1 MFFGVSAV
9 DNITMQ
15 SFAAHVSNFLIC
27 KGFKLLQNGTIVHG
41 VAVELAMVVTRD
53 PWIMGGGKGSL
64 KFFGEDAKINLMLEV
79 FAIVRPF
86 GSHIEFTLEVSAI

>member
-1 MFFGVSAV
+1 M
-9 DNITMQ
+9 I
-15 SFAAHVSNFLIC
+15 
-27 KGFKLLQNGTIVHG
+27 QNGTIVHG

-53 PWIMGGGKGSL
+53 PWIMRGGRGGKGSL

-86 GSHIEFTLEVSAI
+86 GSHIEFILEVSAI